1 MNNFEIIK
9 PLLKF
14 ENPNEFY
21 MISVICRK
29 KDIEGMK
36 GNNRVIKDYYIFSLK
51 DLEDRMDEIIKLCD
65 LFQARAYIRLSRR
78 NSETIA
84 KKMIAELGLA
94 FQNNSFQH
102 LRKIY
107 STVVGKDKGLDNLR
121 LIDVDFDSGVTF
133 VTNPIREL
141 GAILTDL
148 KPIGEKI
155 IASIP
160 TKNGVHIITKPFD
173 LQAFKEIFTQME
185 IHKNNPTLLYF
196 KKQ

>member
-21 MISVICRK
+21 FLQIIARK

-51 DLEDRMDEIIKLCD
+51 DLEDKMEEIIKLCD

-141 GAILTDL
+141 GAILADL

-160 TKNGVHIITKPFD
+160 TKNGVHIITRPFD

-196 KKQ
+196 

>member
-1 MNNFEIIK
+1 
-9 PLLKF
+9 
-14 ENPNEFY
+14 

>member
-1 MNNFEIIK
+1 
-9 PLLKF
+9 
-14 ENPNEFY
+14 
-21 MISVICRK
+21 
-29 KDIEGMK
+29 
-36 GNNRVIKDYYIFSLK
+36 
-51 DLEDRMDEIIKLCD
+51 
-65 LFQARAYIRLSRR
+65 
-78 NSETIA
+78 
-84 KKMIAELGLA
+84 MIAELGLA